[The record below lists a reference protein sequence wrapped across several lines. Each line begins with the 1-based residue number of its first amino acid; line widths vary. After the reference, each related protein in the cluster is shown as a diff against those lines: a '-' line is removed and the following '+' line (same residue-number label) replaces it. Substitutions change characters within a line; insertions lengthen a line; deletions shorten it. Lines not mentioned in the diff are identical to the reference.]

1 MIDIYTNQNTRNKP
15 PIWFQAWPPLSVMAG
30 LEPAIYPPPVACH
43 RTGYEPQRRDSPLRK
58 QKEGFNADSHSA
70 AVGRNQTRTPNLAL
84 APRGHR
90 GDETNR
96 PAPRDV
102 GNQASKFFSTEEQG
116 EHGGHGEGQYGASRG
131 VRSGLARSAKF
142 LLLRVLARPPCS
154 SVLKTC
160 FFALDRQ
167 PEPSIGGYRPANAN
181 RAASREA
188 THDERSWRKPP
199 QINVVSAFSRKIPA
213 ARGDF

>member
-84 APRGHR
+84 APRRHR

-96 PAPRDV
+96 PAPRNV

-116 EHGGHGEGQYGASRG
+116 ECTEVTEKASM
-131 VRSGLARSAKF
+131 A
-142 LLLRVLARPPCS
+142 LRAVFDRALREAPSSFFSVSSHVLAAPPC
-154 SVLKTC
+154 
-160 FFALDRQ
+160 
-167 PEPSIGGYRPANAN
+167 
-181 RAASREA
+181 
-188 THDERSWRKPP
+188 
-199 QINVVSAFSRKIPA
+199 
-213 ARGDF
+213 

>member
-70 AVGRNQTRTPNLAL
+70 AVGRNQTRTPNLGL
-84 APRGHR
+84 AARGHR

-131 VRSGLARSAKF
+131 GRSGLARSAKI
-142 LLLRVLARPPCS
+142 LHLRVLARPPCS
-154 SVLKTC
+154 SVLKNLLPYLGPAARTKHRWV
-160 FFALDRQ
+160 AARQ
-167 PEPSIGGYRPANAN
+167 REDGCI
-181 RAASREA
+181 SRA
-188 THDERSWRKPP
+188 THDERSARKLP
-199 QINVVSAFSRKIPA
+199 
-213 ARGDF
+213 